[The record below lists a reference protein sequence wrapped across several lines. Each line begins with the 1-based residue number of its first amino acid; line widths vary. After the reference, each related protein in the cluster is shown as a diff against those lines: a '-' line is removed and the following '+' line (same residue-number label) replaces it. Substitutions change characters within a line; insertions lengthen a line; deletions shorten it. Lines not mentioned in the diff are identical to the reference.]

1 MNYPLRRI
9 EIRIIQKKAIASFSE
24 FQAIFPL
31 DSLYAESGKKIVELR
46 NRLAERE
53 LITAELYRSLYSNR
67 SAIIYYD
74 AIIDDFPDTEHYE
87 TAFAGKIESLIALR
101 RYDDARSMIEIYKK
115 RFSNGTLKT
124 SVESSE
130 RMLPQ

>member
-1 MNYPLRRI
+1 M
-9 EIRIIQKKAIASFSE
+9 
-24 FQAIFPL
+24 

-74 AIIDDFPDTEHYE
+74 AIIDDYPDTEHYE

-101 RYDDARSMIEIYKK
+101 RYEDARSMIEIYKK
-115 RFSNGTLKT
+115 RFSNGILKT